1 MTSFSLGPW
10 QQLSQHTWQ
19 LTAEPDTVNIGLIV
33 GDEACVLIDCGS
45 TPDQGLQLRAAVAEL
60 TERPLRGVI
69 VTHGHRDHWFGLAA
83 FDDLE
88 SWGHES
94 LADARTDPTV
104 LADAQHLGLTVDD
117 LRVPR
122 HAISLVAGFD
132 LGNLWVETVHVGP
145 GHCPSDMIVVVPDDQ
160 VVFAGDVVEGTPD
173 SQGRPAP
180 EYGADSDPEK
190 WALAA
195 DAVVSAMQR
204 PSWQAVPGHGPV
216 LDKEEVSW
224 QRGLHAVVHGEIQR
238 LGRLGVPITDA
249 EAEGHWPWD
258 YTRVRAKVEAALPTI
273 PKERQLPIN
282 PV

>member
-10 QQLSQHTWQ
+10 QQLSPHTWQ
-19 LTAEPDTVNIGLIV
+19 LVAEPDTVNIGLIV
-33 GDEACVLIDCGS
+33 GNDACLLVDCGS
-45 TPDQGLQLRAAVAEL
+45 TPEQGRQLRAAVAQV
-60 TERPLRGVI
+60 TDRPLRGVI
-69 VTHGHRDHWFGLAA
+69 VTHAHRDHWFGLAA

-88 SWGHES
+88 TWGHES
-94 LADARTDPTV
+94 LAEAHTDAV
-104 LADAQHLGLTVDD
+104 ILADAERLGVGVDE
-117 LRVPR
+117 LRVPSR
-122 HAISLVAGFD
+122 TISLVAGLD
-132 LGNLWVETVHVGP
+132 LGDVWVEMVHVGP
-145 GHCPSDMIVVVPDDQ
+145 GHSPSDLLVVVPADQ

-180 EYGADSDPEK
+180 EYGVDSDPEK

-204 PSWQAVPGHGPV
+204 PGWQAVPGHGPV
-216 LDKEEVSW
+216 LDKEAVSW

-238 LGRLGVPITDA
+238 LGRLGVAVTEA

-258 YTRVRAKVEAALPTI
+258 YARVRAKVEAALPTI